1 MDERIVMVDSGTGLA
16 ITERQLDERSA
27 AASIL
32 LRRRGVR
39 PGDTVLICLSVGPD
53 LLVATDAVI
62 AVGGIACPVPPELDE
77 AGLRERIRGSSARIM
92 ITDLRAAVR
101 AAEESRVRMVL
112 GAADLRRP
120 GDALR
125 QSGRSEPRT
134 SGNWPCV

>member
-16 ITERQLDERSA
+16 LTERQLDERSA

-39 PGDTVLICLSVGPD
+39 PGDTVLICLSVGPA
-53 LLVATDAVI
+53 LLVVTDAVI
-62 AVGGIACPVPPELDE
+62 AVGGIACPVPAELDE
-77 AGLRERIRGSSARIM
+77 ARLRERIRDSSARVM

-112 GAADLRRP
+112 GAADLGRH

-125 QSGRSEPRT
+125 QSGHGEPRT
-134 SGNWPCV
+134 SGNWPCA

>member
-1 MDERIVMVDSGTGLA
+1 MDECIVMVDSGTGLA

-32 LRRRGVR
+32 LRCRGVR

-62 AVGGIACPVPPELDE
+62 AVGGIACPVPSELDE
-77 AGLRERIRGSSARIM
+77 AGLRERIRDSHARVM
-92 ITDLRAAVR
+92 ITDLCAAVR

-112 GAADLRRP
+112 GAADLRRQ